1 LDIRELLMSST
12 DGEFAIRNLTDK
24 ATYERL
30 EKDVAAVK
38 NDISA
43 LTEQI
48 TDALNSFAGNA
59 GKQARRGYQQ
69 ARANV
74 DSAVDDLSERGSA
87 AMDAAQDTA
96 HSIEETLEDLI
107 QERPLATVGLALGLG
122 FLIGAAW
129 RR

>member
-1 LDIRELLMSST
+1 MSGT
-12 DGEFAIRNLTDK
+12 DGEFGLRNLTDK
-24 ATYERL
+24 ATYECL

-48 TDALNSFAGNA
+48 TDALNSFAGTA
-59 GKQARRGYQQ
+59 TKQARRGYKH

-87 AMDAAQDTA
+87 AMDAAQDA
-96 HSIEETLEDLI
+96 AGSIEEALEDII
-107 QERPLATVGLALGLG
+107 QQRPLATVGLALGLG